1 MMSKSE
7 AYSQMMS
14 KSEPVRL
21 FISYAH
27 EDKPL
32 RKQLQKH
39 LSLLQQQGLV
49 STWQDRR
56 IMAGTNWAQQIDE
69 HLKSASIILLLIS
82 ADFLAS
88 NYCYGIEMQCALD
101 RDKAGQVRVIPILVR
116 PCDQKGAPFA
126 HLQVLPT
133 NDKAITTWNNRDEA
147 WANVVR
153 GIREVVNQIQLQSF
167 SILQQSASSEEKQRS
182 METSPNRDNW
192 ADGGALGERVGSLAR
207 KNQWAQAE
215 ATARQIPSSQE
226 KSLILLKLINAM
238 MQAEQWERARG
249 IAFSFEDPSHKR
261 EALAQLAERLIE
273 TKQWEQALA
282 IIYAIDLPSVRSHLL
297 SKFSKA
303 TELVKEW
310 ENRAPLLADAG
321 MVASNPAKT
330 LVTAVCRN
338 ICKKIALVSK
348 FFRPEKLRYPSE
360 GTRFVATSTAR
371 GRYRGLGGVSV
382 ASAAQPKRLFK
393 IGRKRS
399 AVFTVSLF
407 CGLVIV
413 LASVLF
419 NTISQS
425 RNPNQSAATST
436 IPPQSTSSVNVPV
449 FGFDT
454 QRTHFNPS
462 EHLLS
467 PSTITS
473 LKPHWTANIGTGIA
487 ETFFPSS
494 PAVVNGVVYVGSWDH
509 KLYALDT
516 STGKIL
522 WSAQTGDHIT
532 SSPAVVNGVVYVGSW
547 DHKLYAFRADGC
559 VQFACSPL
567 WASAPTGNSIF
578 SSPVVDNGT
587 VYVGSQDGKLYA
599 FKTDGCDGNKS
610 SCDPLWS
617 VQIGTSITSS
627 PAVDHGVVYVGS
639 WDHKLYALD
648 AATHTIKWSYPTG
661 DIVWSSPTVANGLI
675 YSGSADKKLYA
686 LDAKTGVLKWEY
698 TTGNA
703 IHSSPAVAHGV
714 VYIGSYDGQ
723 LYALNASTG
732 KLFWKSVSVEAAFF
746 SSPTIANGLVYLSS
760 NNRTFSIYNAS
771 GCGNSQTTCDPLWTS
786 SRLSGPILSSPTV
799 VNGAIYLSSQ
809 DGKLYAF
816 HLLGAIP

>member
-1 MMSKSE
+1 MIKP
-7 AYSQMMS
+7 
-14 KSEPVRL
+14 EPVTMFL
-21 FISYAH
+21 AYAH
-27 EDKPL
+27 EDESLCKDL
-32 RKQLQKH
+32 EKH
-39 LSLLQQQGLV
+39 LSLLQRQGLV
-49 STWQDRR
+49 STWQDRQ
-56 IMAGTNWAQQIDE
+56 ITAGTKWAQEIDE

-88 NYCYGIEMQCALD
+88 DYCYGVEMNRALERHEAD
-101 RDKAGQVRVIPILVR
+101 QARVIPILLR
-116 PCDQKGAPFA
+116 PVDWKDAPFA
-126 HLQVLPT
+126 HLQALPT
-133 NDKAITTWNNRDEA
+133 DARAITDWRNRDKAFVD
-147 WANVVR
+147 VVA
-153 GIREVVNQIQLQSF
+153 GIRHVIEELPELPKPEQPKDIFANANPIKKKWRNIFANANPIKKKWRNL
-167 SILQQSASSEEKQRS
+167 SA
-182 METSPNRDNW
+182 TF
-192 ADGGALGERVGSLAR
+192 
-207 KNQWAQAE
+207 
-215 ATARQIPSSQE
+215 TA
-226 KSLILLKLINAM
+226 SLI
-238 MQAEQWERARG
+238 
-249 IAFSFEDPSHKR
+249 
-261 EALAQLAERLIE
+261 
-273 TKQWEQALA
+273 
-282 IIYAIDLPSVRSHLL
+282 
-297 SKFSKA
+297 
-303 TELVKEW
+303 
-310 ENRAPLLADAG
+310 
-321 MVASNPAKT
+321 
-330 LVTAVCRN
+330 
-338 ICKKIALVSK
+338 VS
-348 FFRPEKLRYPSE
+348 
-360 GTRFVATSTAR
+360 A
-371 GRYRGLGGVSV
+371 
-382 ASAAQPKRLFK
+382 
-393 IGRKRS
+393 
-399 AVFTVSLF
+399 
-407 CGLVIV
+407 LVIV
-413 LASVLF
+413 LTTFALL
-419 NTISQS
+419 NIISHS
-425 RNPNQSAATST
+425 RNPNQPTATST
-436 IPPQSTSSVNVPV
+436 IPPQSTNSVNVLM
-449 FGFDT
+449 FGYDT

-494 PAVVNGVVYVGSWDH
+494 PAVAHGVIYVGSWDH

-516 STGKIL
+516 NTGKIL

-547 DHKLYAFRADGC
+547 DHKLYAFKADGC
-559 VQFACSPL
+559 GQFACSPL
-567 WASAPTGNSIF
+567 WTSAPTGNSIF

-599 FKTDGCDGNKS
+599 YKASGCDGNKS
-610 SCDPLWS
+610 SCNPLWS

-714 VYIGSYDGQ
+714 VYIGSDDGQ

-732 KLFWKSVSVEAAFF
+732 KLFWKSASVEAAFF
-746 SSPTIANGLVYLSS
+746 SSPTITNGLVYLSS
-760 NNRTFSIYNAS
+760 NNRTLSIYNAS